1 MTDSTPHLE
10 LYKKYRPVKWSGLV
24 GQNKV
29 AESLKTAVKTNRLP
43 VAYLFAGP
51 RGTGKTSAALLLA
64 KTVNCEHLKEDG
76 NPCNRCDVCR
86 NIDRGAQLGVS
97 YLSMANHQ
105 GVENV
110 RNLVQQARLNQP
122 VNKQVW
128 ILDEVHNLS
137 KQAFDALLIPLE
149 EKNMPSLFIFCTT
162 EIDRVP
168 QTILSRVQQRRF
180 NLVEADTMLMFLTK
194 ISSHEK
200 LDVTEDDLKAAV
212 RMGRGSVRD
221 SLTALESIVA
231 TGEAAHSFGG
241 QLLEAISRL
250 DPTETIKVIAE
261 ANGESVDFRELSEQL
276 FEDLRDL
283 LLLSSG
289 VDKELV
295 GIPPVLDTDS
305 IIEGM
310 QGPRGVMLLMNGVGS
325 AITQMSM
332 GADSRIL
339 LEVSLMKGLDSLKR
353 LAQAR

>member
-1 MTDSTPHLE
+1 
-10 LYKKYRPVKWSGLV
+10 
-24 GQNKV
+24 
-29 AESLKTAVKTNRLP
+29 
-43 VAYLFAGP
+43 
-51 RGTGKTSAALLLA
+51 
-64 KTVNCEHLKEDG
+64 
-76 NPCNRCDVCR
+76 
-86 NIDRGAQLGVS
+86 
-97 YLSMANHQ
+97 MANHQ